1 MPDPQHGFVATARL
15 IAPRLS
21 LASCVRG
28 HIVRSTVG
36 RPLLPPQQR
45 LNHFPATSHC
55 GITWFVEGSS
65 QIVDPEGEHPN
76 PLPTVVFGGPHTRPF
91 ISYNPGPVHVF
102 MVLFFP
108 QALHALTGIDLSLQ
122 TNRITPIESVID
134 GPWLRLS
141 EQVMAARN
149 DDERVL
155 LIERFLEPRWLVAR
169 EHGAARG
176 GLLGDWAHA
185 LAAHAAAAGW
195 GSSARSLERRIKARA
210 GQPLRTLRRMNR
222 IEQSFLQARDAMQD
236 GAVPWADLA
245 ARTGYADQAHLCREV
260 REVTGHSPTELA
272 RKARDDEAY
281 WVYRI
286 WS

>member
-1 MPDPQHGFVATARL
+1 MSDAQHGFVATARL
-15 IAPRLS
+15 VAPRLS
-21 LASCVRG
+21 LGSCVRG
-28 HIVRSTVG
+28 YIVRSTVG

-55 GITWFVEGSS
+55 GITWFIQGSS
-65 QIVDPEGEHPN
+65 QIVEPADEHPS
-76 PLPTVVFGGPHTRPF
+76 PLPQVSFGGPHTRPF

-108 QALHALTGIDLSLQ
+108 QALHALTGIDLSRQ
-122 TNRITPIESVID
+122 TDRIAPLESVLD
-134 GPWLRLS
+134 GPWLQLS
-141 EQVMAARN
+141 RQVMAACN

-155 LIERFLEPRWLVAR
+155 LIEGFLEPLWRAAR
-169 EHGAARG
+169 ERGAAPG

-195 GSSARSLERRIKARA
+195 GASARSIERRIKAWA
-210 GQPLRTLRRMNR
+210 GQPLRSLRRMNR
-222 IEQSFLQARDAMQD
+222 IEQSFLEARDAIED
-236 GAVPWADLA
+236 GTVSWAELA

-260 REVTGHSPTELA
+260 RELTGHSPTELA

>member
-1 MPDPQHGFVATARL
+1 MSDPQHAFVATARL

-21 LASCVRG
+21 LASCVRAY
-28 HIVRSTVG
+28 IARSTVG

-55 GITWFVEGSS
+55 GITWFIRGSS
-65 QIVDPEGEHPN
+65 QIVEPAGEHPS
-76 PLPTVVFGGPHTRPF
+76 PLPEVCFGGPHTRPF

-108 QALHALTGIDLSLQ
+108 QALHALTGIDLSRQ
-122 TNRITPIESVID
+122 TDRIAPLEAVFEV
-134 GPWLRLS
+134 PWLQLS
-141 EQVMAARN
+141 QQVMAACD

-155 LIERFLEPRWLVAR
+155 LTERFLEPMWRAAR
-169 EHGAARG
+169 ERGAAPG

-195 GSSARSLERRIKARA
+195 GASARSTERRIKAWA
-210 GQPLRTLRRMNR
+210 GQPLRRLRRMNR
-222 IEQSFLQARDAMQD
+222 IEQSFLEARGAIED
-236 GAVPWADLA
+236 GTVSWAELA